1 MDMLSSK
8 KDVEVTP
15 LWQRIFWGSITG
27 VIAIVLLLNG
37 GLGTLQAVS
46 TTTAF
51 PFSIVILISIY
62 GLFKALRMD
71 IGKIDI
77 RSKANMYVQPS
88 TRDSGGW
95 QKRLR
100 NVTVYPRRDNVIKF
114 MNLVVLPAFE
124 DVKAEFVKQGLA
136 VTIDT
141 EKDDDIR
148 IVIDHGDNAN
158 FIYRVKAKH
167 YLKPSFTLL
176 DEESAQEDQKYFRAE
191 VYLDDGSKGYD
202 IMGYTKEN
210 IMNDIVDQYT
220 SHHYFIQNYEMR
232 SDYDVGSN
240 PND

>member
-136 VTIDT
+136 LMNPLMILVKIIKLRWIHILSYDQMVSRKINNQTT
-141 EKDDDIR
+141 R
-148 IVIDHGDNAN
+148 CAN
-158 FIYRVKAKH
+158 SIFYTT
-167 YLKPSFTLL
+167 LFTN
-176 DEESAQEDQKYFRAE
+176 SAPN
-191 VYLDDGSKGYD
+191 
-202 IMGYTKEN
+202 YT
-210 IMNDIVDQYT
+210 
-220 SHHYFIQNYEMR
+220 
-232 SDYDVGSN
+232 
-240 PND
+240 